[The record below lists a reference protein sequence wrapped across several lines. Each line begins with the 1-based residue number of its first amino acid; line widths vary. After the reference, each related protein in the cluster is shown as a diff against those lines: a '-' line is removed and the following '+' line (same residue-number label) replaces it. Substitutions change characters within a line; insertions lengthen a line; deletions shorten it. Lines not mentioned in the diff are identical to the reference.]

1 MTRRSDPNPA
11 YWEQY
16 GPFQHVKHE
25 LIRCYLNGWFPKLGT
40 WAGRV
45 LYVDTHA
52 GRGRYESGDPGS
64 PLVALQ
70 TLLNHSYREKLLTAS
85 EFNFLFIERDPANLA
100 ALETEL
106 DRRRPLPARVNVSTS
121 EGDAFERLSSILG
134 DLRRDRARMAPAFL
148 FVDPYGFKIPAQLL
162 GDLMKAGR
170 VELFINVM
178 WRELDMLIQQRPV
191 RRTAPAQTLEEIF
204 GSESWRTEVIG
215 ADVDERLGRAI
226 PLIASGIGARWWTSA
241 VRMVTGGQATRY
253 VLLHLTNSD
262 DGRDLMKECAWSVS
276 PAGEF
281 MVRRSDNP
289 DQQFLI
295 KPEADLRP
303 LRDWIIGRLSR
314 RVSAAWHSLR
324 SPTQPTERASGRR
337 PLGPVSSATPK
348 HRRLM
353 HHDRERFV
361 GASIDL
367 RTSVS
372 LAAHHPQDH
381 ALRRGCVHQRHCM
394 PWSTERNG
402 RSNHSRSSPPGA

>member
-25 LIRCYLNGWFPKLGT
+25 LIRCYLNGWYPKLGT
-40 WAGRV
+40 WARRV

-64 PLVALQ
+64 PVLALQ
-70 TLLNHSYREKLLTAS
+70 TLLRHSYREKLLNAS

-100 ALETEL
+100 ALEAEL
-106 DRRRPLPARVNVSTS
+106 SQLKPFPARVNVETS
-121 EGDAFERLSSILG
+121 EGDAFERLSVILNE
-134 DLRRDRARMAPAFL
+134 LRRDRAQMAPAFL
-148 FVDPYGFKIPAQLL
+148 FVDPYGFKIPAGLL

-178 WRELDMLIQQRPV
+178 WRELDMLIQQRP
-191 RRTAPAQTLEEIF
+191 APGTPHAQTLDEIF
-204 GSESWRTEVIG
+204 GSGTWRTEVIG
-215 ADVDERLGRAI
+215 DGMDERLDRAI
-226 PLIASGIGARWWTSA
+226 PLMARGIGAKWWTSA

-276 PAGEF
+276 PAGGF

-295 KPEADLRP
+295 KPEPDLRP
-303 LRDWIIGRLSR
+303 LRDWILNRLSR
-314 RVSAAWHSLR
+314 RPERWQDLHAAVRPEWWLPKQVNELVR
-324 SPTQPTERASGRR
+324 ELKKEGAITADEVPGRR
-337 PLGPVSSATPK
+337 FGAAANPVLRLAKPKPSA
-348 HRRLM
+348 
-353 HHDRERFV
+353 
-361 GASIDL
+361 
-367 RTSVS
+367 
-372 LAAHHPQDH
+372 
-381 ALRRGCVHQRHCM
+381 
-394 PWSTERNG
+394 
-402 RSNHSRSSPPGA
+402 

>member
-40 WAGRV
+40 WARRV

-52 GRGRYESGDPGS
+52 GRGRYDSGDAGS

-70 TLLNHSYREKLLTAS
+70 TLLNHSYREKLFSAS
-85 EFNFLFIERDPANLA
+85 EFNFLFIERDPVNLA

-106 DRRRPLPARVNVSTS
+106 ERLRPLPARVNVDTS
-121 EGDAFERLSSILG
+121 EGDAFEKLSSILA

-148 FVDPYGFKIPAQLL
+148 FVDPYGFKVPAHLL

-178 WRELDMLIQQRPV
+178 WRELDMLIQQRPE
-191 RRTAPAQTLEEIF
+191 RGTPPAQTLDEIF

-215 ADVDERLGRAI
+215 SDVDERLGRAI
-226 PLIASGIGARWWTSA
+226 PLIAQGIGARWWTSA

-253 VLLHLTNSD
+253 LLLHLTNSD

-281 MVRRSDNP
+281 MVRRSDDP

-295 KPEADLRP
+295 KPEPDLRP
-303 LRDWIIGRLSR
+303 LRDWIIDRLSR
-314 RVSAAWHSLR
+314 RPGRWQDLHTAVRPEWWLQKHVNEVVRELKKEEIITADPVPGRKFGAAANPLLR
-324 SPTQPTERASGRR
+324 LAKPGND
-337 PLGPVSSATPK
+337 SSRK
-348 HRRLM
+348 
-353 HHDRERFV
+353 
-361 GASIDL
+361 
-367 RTSVS
+367 
-372 LAAHHPQDH
+372 
-381 ALRRGCVHQRHCM
+381 
-394 PWSTERNG
+394 
-402 RSNHSRSSPPGA
+402 

>member
-40 WAGRV
+40 WAGHV

-70 TLLNHSYREKLLTAS
+70 TLLKHSYREKLLAAS
-85 EFNFLFIERDPANLA
+85 EFNFLFIERDPTNLA

-106 DRRRPLPARVNVSTS
+106 NRLRPLPARVKVSTS

-178 WRELDMLIQQRPV
+178 WRELDMLIQQRPE
-191 RRTAPAQTLEEIF
+191 RGTAPAETLDEIF

-215 ADVDERLGRAI
+215 SDVDERLGRAI
-226 PLIASGIGARWWTSA
+226 PLIARGIGARWWTSA

-253 VLLHLTNSD
+253 LLLHLTNSD
-262 DGRDLMKECAWSVS
+262 DGRDLMKECAWSVC

-295 KPEADLRP
+295 KPEPDLRP

-314 RVSAAWHSLR
+314 RPERWQDLHAAI
-324 SPTQPTERASGRR
+324 R
-337 PLGPVSSATPK
+337 PEWWLPK
-348 HRRLM
+348 HVNEVVRGLKKDGIITADSVPGRKFGAAANPLLRLV
-353 HHDRERFV
+353 RS
-361 GASIDL
+361 GGG
-367 RTSVS
+367 T
-372 LAAHHPQDH
+372 P
-381 ALRRGCVHQRHCM
+381 
-394 PWSTERNG
+394 RN
-402 RSNHSRSSPPGA
+402 

>member
-100 ALETEL
+100 ALEAEL
-106 DRRRPLPARVNVSTS
+106 DRLRPVPARVNVSTS

-178 WRELDMLIQQRPV
+178 WRELDMLIQQRPE
-191 RRTAPAQTLEEIF
+191 RGTAPAQTLDEIF
-204 GSESWRTEVIG
+204 GSESWRTEIIG
-215 ADVDERLGRAI
+215 GDVDERLGHAI
-226 PLIASGIGARWWTSA
+226 PLIAQGIRAKWWTSA

-262 DGRDLMKECAWSVS
+262 DGRDLMKECAWSAS

-295 KPEADLRP
+295 KPEPDLRP
-303 LRDWIIGRLSR
+303 LRDWIMGRLSR
-314 RVSAAWHSLR
+314 RPERWQDLHAAV
-324 SPTQPTERASGRR
+324 R
-337 PLGPVSSATPK
+337 PEWWLPK
-348 HRRLM
+348 HVNEVVRDLKKDGTIAADAVPGRKFGAAANSLLRLAQS
-353 HHDRERFV
+353 
-361 GASIDL
+361 G
-367 RTSVS
+367 
-372 LAAHHPQDH
+372 
-381 ALRRGCVHQRHCM
+381 G
-394 PWSTERNG
+394 G
-402 RSNHSRSSPPGA
+402 RPRK